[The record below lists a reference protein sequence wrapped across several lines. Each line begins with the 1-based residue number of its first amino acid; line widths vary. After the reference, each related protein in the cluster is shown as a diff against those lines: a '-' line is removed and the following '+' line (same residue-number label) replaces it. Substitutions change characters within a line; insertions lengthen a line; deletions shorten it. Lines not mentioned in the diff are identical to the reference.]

1 MGVSPTGCSTTS
13 ARADMTFQLT
23 EENIN
28 DVEALKA
35 QLAYRQALQE
45 ITNELNS
52 AESLDPALEDLKD
65 RILSLFNSERMTIYL
80 IDTTSQEL
88 YSRFKIGTE
97 LSEIRI
103 PISPSSLAG
112 YAASTGEILNVADA
126 YDEAEIRTHHLDLE
140 FAQSWDVKS
149 GYRTTQVLT
158 APLQL
163 DGNISGVLQII
174 NRKDGSKFTRDDE
187 GSAQEIAKILAI
199 AFQARERRVRSRP
212 ATRYDYLTIKG
223 LLTQEELKETITK
236 ARQARKDVEQILMKS
251 FKISKEDIGEA
262 LGRFY
267 NCRFV
272 SIEESPPHPG

>member
-1 MGVSPTGCSTTS
+1 MP
-13 ARADMTFQLT
+13 FQLT
-23 EENIN
+23 EENTN

-35 QLAYRQALQE
+35 QLAYRQSLQE

-52 AESLDPALEDLKD
+52 AENLAPVLEDLKD

-97 LSEIRI
+97 LSEIRV
-103 PISPSSLAG
+103 PISLSSIAG
-112 YAASTGEILNVADA
+112 CAASTGETLNVADA

-140 FAQSWDVKS
+140 FDQSWDEKS

-199 AFQARERRVRSRP
+199 AFQARERRVQSRP
-212 ATRYDYLTIKG
+212 TTRYDYLTIKG
-223 LLTQEELKETITK
+223 LLTPEELKDTITK
-236 ARQARKDVEQILMKS
+236 AR
-251 FKISKEDIGEA
+251 
-262 LGRFY
+262 
-267 NCRFV
+267 
-272 SIEESPPHPG
+272 